1 MSVKSRRISE
11 EESVSPVIATI
22 LMVAITVVLAGTL
35 YVWAANL
42 AESNTDGS
50 LNLYTFE
57 SKQAPF
63 NPTDANTDSLA
74 ILTMTQG
81 QQTSW
86 SVITVKLSING
97 AASTSCAVPGQT
109 SGSCILVDSSEDAT
123 SWSVGEDVTVV
134 ENGVDLC
141 SDLNCEMTFT
151 ITNIRTGQA
160 LATTSI
166 GTSDTSS
173 SGDYTPPTPPTDGS
187 DGDSTDSND
196 GSDNTGDS
204 GDNSGDGSD
213 NSNGN
218 DNPNVC
224 DADSDCMA
232 GGYCMNGMCVYDD
245 QDRDGIANSQDN
257 CPQNANAN
265 QADSDNDGVGDAC
278 DATPFGPM
286 TTYYLDADGD
296 TYGDATQTVDAY
308 TQPANYVTNS
318 DDCDDS
324 DATLNVLNS
333 NGNCAPEPQPS
344 VVEALTQ
351 TSVVNSI
358 MQNGHK
364 YVFNG
369 GSTYDE
375 TTQYGLGDGTYQFS
389 NIAIEHPMAILNS
402 GQVGEISYTTN
413 NNPIVIKVSGGSF
426 SAPYYDFTDSNG
438 NSIDIY
444 NGGFGFMRGQ
454 TYVFEADGI
463 ASNHPFRVY
472 SDGSYSQSISGST
485 STITV
490 TIPADHSTAT
500 GDLFY
505 DCAVHSAMKGNMQIL
520 NAAIDG
526 SDYDFFYGDITVTV
540 TGDFGVVSVYCLYHG
555 YMGGQDLLVYGSE
568 YEIVDTTP
576 PVITVLGNNPETVE
590 VGSTYSDAGA
600 TADGGETIT
609 TSGTVDTNTVG
620 VYTITYT
627 ATDSSNNQATATRT
641 VYVVDTNA
649 PVITVLG
656 DNPATVEVGSTYS
669 DAGATADGGETVTA
683 SGTVDTNTV
692 GSYTVTYTATD
703 SSGNQGIATRTVN
716 VVDTTAPVI
725 TVLGNDPVTV
735 EVGSTYSD
743 AGATADGGE
752 TVTTSGT
759 VDTNTVGVYTIT
771 YSATDSS
778 NNVATATRTV
788 NVVDTTVPTMTLV
801 GSNPVDVEAATTYT
815 DAGATAQD
823 NYDGDITSSITT
835 TDNIDMNT
843 LGTYSVIYNVAD
855 ANGNSAIP
863 LIRTVNV
870 VDTTAPVITIVG
882 SNPVNI
888 QVGSVYSDAGA
899 TAADTLDGD
908 LSSSITVVNNV
919 DANTV
924 GTYTVTYDVA
934 DAAGNQAIQVTRT
947 VNVDSAPNNAPSV
960 DSVTLSTSDS
970 NGLVYSD
977 VTLTCA
983 STTSDADGDTVTTST
998 TWTADG
1004 TQIGTGST
1012 ITLTTSLVDIG
1023 DVVYCTVTPND
1034 GTVDG
1039 TPVDSTTATVVNYV
1053 PTISSVTIDNTS
1065 PTVGD
1070 TLTCSATASDPEGH
1084 TLTTTYT
1091 WYVNAAEQ
1099 TPTSPTFDTT
1109 GLSDNDAIYCSA
1121 SVTDAYGATTS
1132 QQSSSVTVSAA
1143 SGPTTHYIDIENM
1156 LYSPSSITIN
1166 VGDTIIWTNQESSMP
1181 HTVTANDGSF
1191 DSGYMSSGDTFS
1203 FTFTSAGT
1211 FDYYCAYHSSMTGT
1225 VTVQ

>member
-1 MSVKSRRISE
+1 MSVKSRRINE

-57 SKQAPF
+57 SKQAPV
-63 NPTDANTDSLA
+63 NPTDASTDSLA

-123 SWSVGEDVTVV
+123 SWTVGEDVTVV

-151 ITNIRTGQA
+151 ITNIRTGQS
-160 LATTSI
+160 LAKTST
-166 GTSDTSS
+166 GTGDAPS
-173 SGDYTPPTPPTDGS
+173 SGDYTPPTPPTGGDN
-187 DGDSTDSND
+187 GDSTDSND
-196 GSDNTGDS
+196 GSDNNGDS
-204 GDNSGDGSD
+204 GDDSGDGSD

-218 DNPNVC
+218 DNPNAC
-224 DADSDCMA
+224 DADSECMA

-369 GSTYDE
+369 GTTYDE
-375 TTQYGLGDGTYQFS
+375 NTQYGLGDGTYQFS
-389 NIAIEHPMAILNS
+389 NIAIEHPMAILNA
-402 GQVGEISYTTN
+402 GKVAEISYTPD

-438 NSIDIY
+438 NNIDIY

-454 TYVFEADGI
+454 TYVFEANGI

-472 SDGSYSQSISGST
+472 SDGSYSQSISGSS

-490 TIPADHSTAT
+490 TIPVDHSTAT

-520 NAAIDG
+520 NAAVDG

-568 YEIVDTTP
+568 YEI
-576 PVITVLGNNPETVE
+576 
-590 VGSTYSDAGA
+590 A
-600 TADGGETIT
+600 
-609 TSGTVDTNTVG
+609 
-620 VYTITYT
+620 
-627 ATDSSNNQATATRT
+627 
-641 VYVVDTNA
+641 
-649 PVITVLG
+649 
-656 DNPATVEVGSTYS
+656 
-669 DAGATADGGETVTA
+669 
-683 SGTVDTNTV
+683 
-692 GSYTVTYTATD
+692 
-703 SSGNQGIATRTVN
+703 
-716 VVDTTAPVI
+716 DTTAPVI
-725 TVLGNDPVTV
+725 TVLGNNPVTI
-735 EVGSTYSD
+735 EVGSTYTD

-752 TVTTSGT
+752 LVTSSGT

-771 YSATDSS
+771 YSASDSSGNQATATRTVNVVDTNAPVITIIGDNPATVEVGSTYTDAGATTDSGEAVTSSGTVDTNTLGVYTITYTATDSS
-778 NNVATATRTV
+778 GNQATATRTV
-788 NVVDTTVPTMTLV
+788 NVVDTTIPVMTLI
-801 GSNPVDVEAATTYT
+801 GSSTVTIEAGSTYT
-815 DAGATAQD
+815 DAGASALD
-823 NYDGDITSSITT
+823 NYDGDITSSIVVV
-835 TDNIDMNT
+835 DNVDT
-843 LGTYSVIYNVAD
+843 SALGSYTVIYNVAD
-855 ANGNSAIP
+855 SSGNNAIP
-863 LIRTVNV
+863 LIRGVDV
-870 VDTTAPVITIVG
+870 VDTTAPIITINGASTV
-882 SNPVNI
+882 SI
-888 QVGSVYSDAGA
+888 QVGSTYTDLGA
-899 TAADTLDGD
+899 TATDNLDGD
-908 LSSSITVVNNV
+908 LTASIAVNNNV

-924 GTYTVTYDVA
+924 GTYTVTYDVT

-977 VTLTCA
+977 VTLTCT

-1004 TQIGTGST
+1004 TQIGTGSS

-1023 DVVYCTVTPND
+1023 DAVYCTVTPND

-1039 TPVDSTTATVVNYV
+1039 TPVDSTTATVVNYA

-1091 WYVNAAEQ
+1091 WYVNTAEQ

-1143 SGPTTHYIDIENM
+1143 SGPTTHYIDIQNM
-1156 LYSPSSITIN
+1156 DYSPSSITIN

-1191 DSGYMSSGDTFS
+1191 NSGNMGSGDTFS

-1225 VTVQ
+1225 VTVQQ